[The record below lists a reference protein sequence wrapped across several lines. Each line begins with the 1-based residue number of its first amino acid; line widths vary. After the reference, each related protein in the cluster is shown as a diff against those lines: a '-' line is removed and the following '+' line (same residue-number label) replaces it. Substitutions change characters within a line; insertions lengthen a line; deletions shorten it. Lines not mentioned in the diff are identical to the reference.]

1 MKIDRL
7 IGILSVLLQ
16 EEKVTAPELAEKF
29 EVSRRTINR
38 DIENLCK
45 AGIPISTSQ
54 GVGGGISIMDGYRM
68 DRTILTSK
76 DMQMILAGLRSLD
89 SVSGS
94 HYYGQLMEKIKTG
107 SSEYVNGSE
116 SILIDLSSWYK
127 DSLPPKIEMIQS
139 AIEERRI
146 LRFHYY
152 APNGDSI
159 REIEPYFL
167 IFKWSSW
174 YVYGFCLLREDFRM
188 FKLNRMD
195 KIIFGEVFPRGR
207 TVPMPDLPNDTIYPA
222 KTKVKAIFD
231 PSMKW
236 QLVEEFGKDSF
247 TVQSDGSL
255 LFEHDY
261 SDDES
266 LLSWMLSCRD
276 QVTVLEPESVR
287 EKLYRITSDIAKKY
301 EKDCNYSGPVETSE
315 LGRH

>member
-16 EEKVTAPELAEKF
+16 KEKVTAPELAEKF

-45 AGIPISTSQ
+45 AGIPITTTQ
-54 GVGGGISIMDGYRM
+54 GTGGGISIMDGYRM
-68 DRTILTSK
+68 DRTLLTSK

-94 HYYGQLMEKIKTG
+94 HYYGQLMEKIKSG
-107 SSEYVNGSE
+107 SSEYISGSE

-127 DSLPPKIEMIQS
+127 DSLSPKIEMIQN

-146 LRFHYY
+146 LGFHYY
-152 APNGDSI
+152 APSGDSI
-159 REIEPYFL
+159 RKIEPYFL

-174 YVYGFCLLREDFRM
+174 YVYGYCLLRKEFRM

-195 KIIFGEVFPRGR
+195 KIACETVFETGR
-207 TVPMPDLPNDTIYPA
+207 NVLMPDLSYERLFPA
-222 KTKVKAIFD
+222 TTRVKAVFD
-231 PSMKW
+231 SSMKW
-236 QLVEEFGKDSF
+236 HLIEEFGIDSF

-255 LFEHDY
+255 MFEHEY
-261 SDDES
+261 SDNES
-266 LLSWMLSCRD
+266 LLTWILSCRD
-276 QVTVLEPESVR
+276 KITVMEPEFLR
-287 EKLYRITSDIAKKY
+287 ENLCQIASHIVKKY
-301 EKDCNYSGPVETSE
+301 EKEI
-315 LGRH
+315 